1 MESRLH
7 CSLASVFDEK
17 ENDNDAK
24 GSLRDCLA
32 ESETTSTS
40 ATLGAD
46 QPGFRCGSLSG
57 SGICLY
63 LHRVVLDDYVELGI
77 RPGWSSRLVLP
88 LDGVEK
94 TIVQRGKMSCFS
106 KRWFVGL

>member
-40 ATLGAD
+40 ATVGANHS
-46 QPGFRCGSLSG
+46 GFSNGSLSR
-57 SGICLY
+57 SGIDF
-63 LHRVVLDDYVELGI
+63 HPRGIVLGHDIQLGNSS
-77 RPGWSSRLVLP
+77 RWSSRLVRVS
-88 LDGVEK
+88 GAQK
-94 TIVQRGKMSCFS
+94 TRAQRG
-106 KRWFVGL
+106 